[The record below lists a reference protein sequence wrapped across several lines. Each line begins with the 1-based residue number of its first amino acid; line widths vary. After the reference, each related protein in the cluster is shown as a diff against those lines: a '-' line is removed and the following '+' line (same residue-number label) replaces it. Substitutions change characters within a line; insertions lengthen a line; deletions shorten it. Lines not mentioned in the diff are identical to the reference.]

1 MKSLFYTNRITASS
15 YYIRAQKHSSLSA
28 RFETSSRSLNYL
40 GRDRFQNLRENGSLS
55 PILRMH
61 YTGLFNPLLCPHKL
75 KQHERRSRRKT
86 RVVIRALAHPFVRA
100 QQSVRICAFCAF
112 AAHSY
117 TRVVPRCFLLYLA
130 SLCSKCVCSKKCD
143 ISSLKSSFQN
153 TQALRCCSIQGRD
166 RVYRDSR
173 NIHKRHMFL
182 HL

>member
-1 MKSLFYTNRITASS
+1 MIFRFGIESSSFISQVRLPFSYQSKEEQPLKRGMKSLFYTNRITASS

-55 PILRMH
+55 PILCMH

-86 RVVIRALAHPFVRA
+86 RVVSRALAHPFVRA

-117 TRVVPRCFLLYLA
+117 ARCSALFL
-130 SLCSKCVCSKKCD
+130 
-143 ISSLKSSFQN
+143 
-153 TQALRCCSIQGRD
+153 ALSGIFVLEVRMLGK
-166 RVYRDSR
+166 V
-173 NIHKRHMFL
+173 
-182 HL
+182 